1 MYEHLVIF
9 VAKKTN
15 EIPENL
21 NTIEIN
27 THAHMIQKLNSV
39 LNIFTSMYIWFPDY
53 CKTRKF
59 VSFGVH
65 SVTTKFSLQSIQTLK
80 RFHGKVCF
88 LYAMVAVVIVLIT
101 SLLYYLL

>member
-15 EIPENL
+15 EIPENS

-39 LNIFTSMYIWFPDY
+39 LKHIYKYVHMVSWLLQNKKICVLVFT
-53 CKTRKF
+53 
-59 VSFGVH
+59 
-65 SVTTKFSLQSIQTLK
+65 Q
-80 RFHGKVCF
+80 
-88 LYAMVAVVIVLIT
+88 
-101 SLLYYLL
+101 